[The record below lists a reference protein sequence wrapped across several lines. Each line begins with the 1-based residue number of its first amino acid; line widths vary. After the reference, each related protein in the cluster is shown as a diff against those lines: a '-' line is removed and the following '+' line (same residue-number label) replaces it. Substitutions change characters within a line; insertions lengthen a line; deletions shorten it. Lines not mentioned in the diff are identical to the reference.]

1 MSLNQ
6 SENGQTEDYSDRSPG
21 GGRDVRE
28 QPIDEE
34 TESQREKS
42 ILFTTIVRLAFPIAT
57 LLFSIMYV
65 ENTFGRIRTENLYYP
80 YFVATLLVFV
90 SVTVCASELRD
101 LYRSKSE
108 ETFFESVKASVREW
122 QRSVGLVFVGGVYL
136 LLVDVIGFFIAT
148 FVSMISIMLLGG
160 RRDIKMITISTLV
173 IVVLIYVLF
182 VQLMGLQPPEGP
194 LGI

>member
-6 SENGQTEDYSDRSPG
+6 SGNGRAGDYSDRPPG
-21 GGRDVRE
+21 EEGDVRE
-28 QPIDEE
+28 QPIKEE
-34 TESQREKS
+34 TKPQREKS

-57 LLFSIMYV
+57 LLFSILYV

-101 LYRSKSE
+101 LHRSKSE
-108 ETFFESVKASVREW
+108 ESFFESVKASVREW
-122 QRSVGLVFVGGVYL
+122 RRSVGLVFIGGVYL

-173 IVVLIYVLF
+173 VVVLIYVLF